1 MTLGGNLQKLRKEK
15 GLSQEEVA
23 QALFVSRQTV
33 SKWETD
39 KAEPGVDNLK
49 ALSDLYGVTLDQ
61 LTHHTQTE
69 GARKDFQSKTPEE
82 KYRFQVILRLVLW
95 GAAVAAGGL
104 LGNGKGELLRVI
116 AWWGTAGSAGL
127 CLSLWVRNRYVWGGI
142 LCGEI
147 LCILAAAICTIR
159 PENFTMGVMSAGL
172 TALLCIWFE
181 YLSSEQVR
189 KLFVKE

>member
-69 GARKDFQSKTPEE
+69 GARKDIQSKTPEE

-95 GAAVAAGGL
+95 GAAMAAGGL

-116 AWWGTAGSAGL
+116 AWWSTAGSAGL
-127 CLSLWVRNRYVWGGI
+127 CLSLRVRNRYVWGGI